1 MGRLRDI
8 RERLKAAHTSTL
20 YLPAAQARVRY
31 ETVDSYVDMKNWE
44 DLVILL
50 HDRD

>member
-20 YLPAAQARVRY
+20 YLSAAQARVRY
-31 ETVDSYVDMKNWE
+31 EIVDSYVDMKDWE